1 MRDDTQGEK
10 RTAQAEAVEATPAI
24 EGAAG
29 LQSIGDMPSAPG
41 VEELTSA
48 RVIEELAHLTETVER
63 QGTDQQRILVD
74 IFRQLRGGTSAD
86 KSTPKNTQKGKQG
99 KDSTEQPTP
108 ISENKGKQEPY
119 STEKTKTE
127 PKRTNTRRPKL
138 SESTPERDITVK
150 EVITETEKG
159 KEAPK
164 REKRV
169 TPVQE
174 PGTAPTA
181 RKTASEARE
190 RRTVTL
196 GDTPPAPT
204 VAEPV
209 AAAGDATA
217 VTEVVSQPAE
227 PATPVPPT
235 PARTSADSPPEN
247 SARADGFYLGDDGR
261 VRRPDG
267 RFANRVEVRRFNRD
281 RGSSS
286 GEGDDAA
293 GGSSLLK
300 KAVGMLG
307 GKGSHSLA
315 ETDAADTAGVAAGSS
330 FWMAAKEVKGMA
342 DEVKD
347 ALTEREIS
355 SAKDAKTY
363 AKDKAQKLWGAIK
376 RPFGAA
382 TDSEP
387 VTPPAGSATPVA
399 NPDPGPGPVNDIGVG
414 ERKNQEQTEN
424 ARADAIRRK
433 EEAQTKEQHAEV
445 LDRLDALID
454 ASKTRQRG
462 LAGEKLKSWL
472 GDRDGKGERRG
483 RKGRKGRGKG
493 PFSRRAG
500 ADPDVRRRGRTT
512 GPDRTRTTRP
522 GIERT
527 TSAGDLPDLSSSRRE
542 PGRTGRPGSTPDR
555 PSARREPVRAGRR
568 GRMPRLGTVT
578 EGLSTVTSRGTETLA
593 RAAKAGPIARV
604 AAAIPRVGAPLAS
617 VASMSGVTGG
627 VLNTAVNTA
636 TTAGKGAAA
645 AGKGVLSAGKGVLS
659 AGKGA
664 LEVGGRGALAMGGRA
679 IPLIGAAMTAYDA
692 YTGFNDEEAQRR
704 TFGIRDDTDPN
715 TGQKA
720 AMAAGQVLD
729 MGGLTSGLSG
739 LLASGAGALGM
750 TNLAQ
755 SLTFDSDDIARKV
768 YDAFSNDKSM
778 ARMGVK
784 EGDSGTALQK
794 ITSGVATAANLGGI
808 VSGTASL
815 LGGIAEDL
823 GFDGA
828 KKALTFDTSDLAE
841 SLYDFFGPLLGDK
854 NTGQNGPV
862 TINMSTARYETAS
875 ARQSIT
881 EADVKQAGKQYDF
894 SEVEQANGL
903 PPGFMNAMA
912 AVESGG
918 NPLAYNKSGAAGM
931 FQLMP
936 TTAKSLGV
944 TDPYDV
950 KQSANAAAKLATDNA
965 RYFTKQTGRVPEG
978 RELYLLHQQ
987 GMGGGTA
994 LAQNPNLSAVD
1005 ALTKGGQKNAAQAI
1019 LQNGGTL
1026 NMTAQQFADM
1036 IMAKY
1041 DKNFTAQSMA
1051 REQGVKPVPLEK
1063 ATETAV
1069 SKSVEDAPN
1078 MLLRKPAADVA
1089 STGAAAAPA
1098 TVAPA
1103 VAVPLKDATAAG
1115 VTDIQKEQARAEQ
1128 LNPGGTELTAKMDPR
1143 LTDVMVKLDRTLN
1156 GMKPAQGN
1164 TTNTTNNT
1172 TNTTNNFHGQSR
1184 SVGDHDSVS
1193 WPGSRN

>member
-10 RTAQAEAVEATPAI
+10 RTALAEAVEATPAI

-29 LQSIGDMPSAPG
+29 LQNIGDMPNAPG

-74 IFRQLRGGTSAD
+74 IFRQLRGGGGPDNSA
-86 KSTPKNTQKGKQG
+86 PKNPQKGKKG
-99 KDSTEQPTP
+99 KLSTEQPTP
-108 ISENKGKQEPY
+108 ISGIETKEVISG
-119 STEKTKTE
+119 TEKGKTE
-127 PKRTNTRRPKL
+127 PKRTSNSRPKL
-138 SESTPERDITVK
+138 SESTPVRDITVN
-150 EVITETEKG
+150 EVISGDEKG
-159 KEAPK
+159 KQAPK
-164 REKRV
+164 RERRV
-169 TPVQE
+169 TPVEE
-174 PGTAPTA
+174 PVTAPTA
-181 RKTASEARE
+181 RKTASEARA

-209 AAAGDATA
+209 TAVSDAAA
-217 VTEVVSQPAE
+217 VTEAVSQPAE
-227 PATPVPPT
+227 PTTPVPPT

-247 SARADGFYLGDDGR
+247 SSRADGFYLGDDGR

-281 RGSSS
+281 TGSSS
-286 GEGDDAA
+286 GEGDNAA
-293 GGSSLLK
+293 GDSSLLK

-347 ALTEREIS
+347 ALNEREIT
-355 SAKDAKTY
+355 SAKGAKAY
-363 AKDKAQKLWGAIK
+363 AKDKAEKLWGVIK
-376 RPFGAA
+376 KPFGAKA
-382 TDSEP
+382 DIETA
-387 VTPPAGSATPVA
+387 TPPPATTTVA
-399 NPDPGPGPVNDIGVG
+399 NPDPGPGPVNDVGIG

-433 EEAQTKEQHAEV
+433 EQAQTQEQHAEV

-454 ASKTRQRG
+454 ASKNRQRG

-472 GDRDGKGERRG
+472 DGRGGKEERRG

-493 PFSRRAG
+493 PFSRSAG
-500 ADPDVRRRGRTT
+500 ADPDARRRGRQT
-512 GPDRTRTTRP
+512 GADRTRTTRP

-542 PGRTGRPGSTPDR
+542 PGRTGRPGSAPDR
-555 PSARREPVRAGRR
+555 PSARRETVRAGRR
-568 GRMPRLGTVT
+568 GRMPRLGAVT

-593 RAAKAGPIARV
+593 RAAKTGPIARV

-704 TFGIRDDTDPN
+704 TFGIKDDTAPN
-715 TGQKA
+715 TGQKT

-750 TNLAQ
+750 TNLQQ

-903 PPGFMNAMA
+903 PSGFMNAMA

-994 LAQNPNLSAVD
+994 LAQNPTMSAVD

-1051 REQGVKPVPLEK
+1051 REQGAKPVPLEK

-1098 TVAPA
+1098 AVPPA

-1115 VTDIQKEQARAEQ
+1115 VTDIQKEEARAEQ
-1128 LNPGGTELTAKMDPR
+1128 LNPGATELTAKMDPR

-1172 TNTTNNFHGQSR
+1172 TNTTNNYHGQSR

-1193 WPGSRN
+1193 WPGGGK

>member
-1 MRDDTQGEK
+1 MRDDTQDEK
-10 RTAQAEAVEATPAI
+10 RTVLAEAVEATPAI
-24 EGAAG
+24 ASAAG
-29 LQSIGDMPSAPG
+29 RQNIGGMPNVPG
-41 VEELTSA
+41 VEEFTSVS
-48 RVIEELAHLTETVER
+48 VIEELAHLTETVER

-74 IFRQLRGGTSAD
+74 IFRQLRDGAGPDNAD
-86 KSTPKNTQKGKQG
+86 LKNPQKGKQG
-99 KDSTEQPTP
+99 KLSTEQPTP
-108 ISENKGKQEPY
+108 ISEIEPKTDIYGSEKG
-119 STEKTKTE
+119 KTE
-127 PKRTNTRRPKL
+127 PKRNENRRPKL
-138 SESTPERDITVK
+138 SESTPERKITVN
-150 EVITETEKG
+150 EVISGTEKG
-159 KEAPK
+159 KSEPK
-164 REKRV
+164 KERRE
-169 TPVQE
+169 TPVGE
-174 PGTAPTA
+174 PVAAPTA
-181 RKTASEARE
+181 RKTASEARA

-204 VAEPV
+204 EAEPV
-209 AAAGDATA
+209 TAVSDAAA
-217 VTEVVSQPAE
+217 VTDVVSQPAE
-227 PATPVPPT
+227 PTTPVPPT

-247 SARADGFYLGDDGR
+247 SSRADGFYLGDDGR

-267 RFANRVEVRRFNRD
+267 RFANRVEVRRFNRNT
-281 RGSSS
+281 GSSS
-286 GEGDDAA
+286 GEGDNAA
-293 GGSSLLK
+293 GDSSLLK

-347 ALTEREIS
+347 ALNEREIT
-355 SAKDAKTY
+355 SAKGAKAY
-363 AKDKAQKLWGAIK
+363 AKDKAQKLWGVIK
-376 RPFGAA
+376 KPFGTAA
-382 TDSEP
+382 DSETA
-387 VTPPAGSATPVA
+387 TPPPATTVA
-399 NPDPGPGPVNDIGVG
+399 NPDPGPGPVNDVGIG

-433 EEAQTKEQHAEV
+433 EQAQTQEQHTEV
-445 LDRLDALID
+445 LERLDALID
-454 ASKTRQRG
+454 ASKNRQRG

-472 GDRDGKGERRG
+472 DGRGDKEGRRG

-493 PFSRRAG
+493 PFSRSAG
-500 ADPDVRRRGRTT
+500 ADPDPRRRGRQT
-512 GPDRTRTTRP
+512 GADRTRTTRP

-527 TSAGDLPDLSSSRRE
+527 TSAGDLPELSSSRRE
-542 PGRTGRPGSTPDR
+542 PGRTGRQGSAPDR

-568 GRMPRLGTVT
+568 GRMPRLGAVT

-593 RAAKAGPIARV
+593 RAAKTGPIARV
-604 AAAIPRVGAPLAS
+604 AAAMPRVGAPLAS

-627 VLNTAVNTA
+627 VLNTTVNTA
-636 TTAGKGAAA
+636 TTAGKGVAA
-645 AGKGVLSAGKGVLS
+645 VGKGVLS

-704 TFGIRDDTDPN
+704 TFGIKDDTAPT
-715 TGQKA
+715 TGQKT

-750 TNLAQ
+750 TNLQQ

-828 KKALTFDTSDLAE
+828 KKALTFDTGDLAE

-918 NPLAYNKSGAAGM
+918 NPLAYNASGAAGM

-936 TTAKSLGV
+936 KTAASLGV

-994 LAQNPNLSAVD
+994 LAQNPTMSAVD
-1005 ALTKGGQKNAAQAI
+1005 ALTKGGQKNPAKAI

-1051 REQGVKPVPLEK
+1051 REQGAKPVPLEK

-1098 TVAPA
+1098 AVPPA

-1115 VTDIQKEQARAEQ
+1115 VTDIQKEEARAEQ
-1128 LNPGGTELTAKMDPR
+1128 LNPGATELTAKMDPR
-1143 LTDVMVKLDRTLN
+1143 MTDVMVKLDRTLN
-1156 GMKPAQGN
+1156 GMKPAQSN

-1172 TNTTNNFHGQSR
+1172 TNTTNNYHGQSR

-1193 WPGSRN
+1193 WPGGGK

>member
-10 RTAQAEAVEATPAI
+10 RTAHAEAVEATPAI
-24 EGAAG
+24 ESAAG
-29 LQSIGDMPSAPG
+29 RQNIGGMSNVPG

-48 RVIEELAHLTETVER
+48 SVIEELAHLTETVER

-74 IFRQLRGGTSAD
+74 IFRQLRGGTGPDNSN
-86 KSTPKNTQKGKQG
+86 PKNTQKGKEG
-99 KDSTEQPTP
+99 KASTEQPTP
-108 ISENKGKQEPY
+108 ISENQGKNDL
-119 STEKTKTE
+119 SRTEKEKTE
-127 PKRTNTRRPKL
+127 PKRTNNRRPKL
-138 SESTPERDITVK
+138 SESTPERGITVK
-150 EVITETEKG
+150 EVITGHKKG
-159 KEAPK
+159 KSEPK
-164 REKRV
+164 REKEV

-174 PGTAPTA
+174 PGTAPAA

-196 GDTPPAPT
+196 GETPPAPT

-217 VTEVVSQPAE
+217 VTEVVSTPAE

-247 SARADGFYLGDDGR
+247 SSRADGFYLGDDGR

-281 RGSSS
+281 SGGSS

-293 GGSSLLK
+293 GEASLLK

-347 ALTEREIS
+347 ALSERDIS

-382 TDSEP
+382 ADSEP

-399 NPDPGPGPVNDIGVG
+399 NPDPGPVNDVGIG

-472 GDRDGKGERRG
+472 GDREGKGDRRG

-500 ADPDVRRRGRTT
+500 ADPDARRRGRTT

-555 PSARREPVRAGRR
+555 PSVRREPVRAGRR

-604 AAAIPRVGAPLAS
+604 AAAMPRVGAPLAS

-645 AGKGVLSAGKGVLS
+645 AGKGVLS

-704 TFGIRDDTDPN
+704 TFGIRDDSDPN

-750 TNLAQ
+750 TNLAE

-828 KKALTFDTSDLAE
+828 KKALTFDTGDLAE

-994 LAQNPNLSAVD
+994 LAQNPTMSAVD

-1051 REQGVKPVPLEK
+1051 REQGAKPVPLEK

-1089 STGAAAAPA
+1089 STGAAAPA

-1172 TNTTNNFHGQSR
+1172 TNTTNNYHGQSR

-1193 WPGSRN
+1193 WPGGRN

>member
-1 MRDDTQGEK
+1 MRDDTQDEK
-10 RTAQAEAVEATPAI
+10 RTVLAEAVEATPAVAS
-24 EGAAG
+24 AAG
-29 LQSIGDMPSAPG
+29 RQNIGGIPNVPG
-41 VEELTSA
+41 VEELTSVS
-48 RVIEELAHLTETVER
+48 VIEELAHLTETVER

-74 IFRQLRGGTSAD
+74 IFRQLRDGAGPDNAD
-86 KSTPKNTQKGKQG
+86 PKNPQKGKQG
-99 KDSTEQPTP
+99 KLNTEQQTP
-108 ISENKGKQEPY
+108 ISEIETKTDISGSEKG
-119 STEKTKTE
+119 KTE
-127 PKRTNTRRPKL
+127 PKRADNRRPKL
-138 SESTPERDITVK
+138 SESTPERKITVN
-150 EVITETEKG
+150 EVISGTEKG
-159 KEAPK
+159 KSAPK
-164 REKRV
+164 KERRETSVEEPV
-169 TPVQE
+169 T
-174 PGTAPTA
+174 ARTA
-181 RKTASEARE
+181 RKTASEARA

-209 AAAGDATA
+209 TAVSDAAA

-227 PATPVPPT
+227 PTTPVPPT

-247 SARADGFYLGDDGR
+247 SSRADGFYLGDDGR

-281 RGSSS
+281 TGSSS
-286 GEGDDAA
+286 GEGDNAA
-293 GGSSLLK
+293 GDSSLLK

-347 ALTEREIS
+347 ALNEREIT
-355 SAKDAKTY
+355 SAKGAKAY
-363 AKDKAQKLWGAIK
+363 AKDKAQKLWGVIK
-376 RPFGAA
+376 KPFGTAA
-382 TDSEP
+382 DSETA
-387 VTPPAGSATPVA
+387 TPPPATTVA
-399 NPDPGPGPVNDIGVG
+399 NPDPGPGPVNDVGIG

-433 EEAQTKEQHAEV
+433 EQAQTQEQHTEV

-454 ASKTRQRG
+454 ASKNRQRG

-472 GDRDGKGERRG
+472 DGRGDKEGRRG

-493 PFSRRAG
+493 PFSRSAG
-500 ADPDVRRRGRTT
+500 ADPDARRRGRQT
-512 GPDRTRTTRP
+512 GADRTRTTRP

-542 PGRTGRPGSTPDR
+542 PGRTGRPGSAPER

-568 GRMPRLGTVT
+568 GRMPRLGAVT

-593 RAAKAGPIARV
+593 RAAKTGPIARV
-604 AAAIPRVGAPLAS
+604 AAAMPRVGAPLAS

-627 VLNTAVNTA
+627 VMNTAVNTA

-645 AGKGVLSAGKGVLS
+645 VGKGVLS

-704 TFGIRDDTDPN
+704 TFGIKDDTAPT
-715 TGQKA
+715 TGQKT

-750 TNLAQ
+750 TNLEK

-828 KKALTFDTSDLAE
+828 KKALTFDTGDLAE

-903 PPGFMNAMA
+903 PSGFMNAMA

-936 TTAKSLGV
+936 KTAASLGV

-994 LAQNPNLSAVD
+994 LAQNPTMSAVD

-1051 REQGVKPVPLEK
+1051 REQGAKPVPLEK

-1098 TVAPA
+1098 AVPPA

-1115 VTDIQKEQARAEQ
+1115 VTDIQKEEARAEQ
-1128 LNPGGTELTAKMDPR
+1128 LNQGDTELTAKMDPR
-1143 LTDVMVKLDRTLN
+1143 MTDVMVKLDRTLN
-1156 GMKPAQGN
+1156 GMKPAQSN

-1172 TNTTNNFHGQSR
+1172 TNTTNNYHGQSR

-1193 WPGSRN
+1193 WPGGGK